1 VRDARIPAVK
11 LAAPAFEWALICD
24 LIPVETTSVT
34 VRRDAARAVGGFC
47 PRLRMAE
54 DREFL
59 IRVRNMSYR
68 QDQATTH
75 GFRSTASTILN
86 ERGFR
91 GEIIEAALAHQDEDE
106 IRRAYNR
113 ALYLPQRK
121 NLMQD

>member
-1 VRDARIPAVK
+1 MRDARIPAVK
-11 LAAPAFEWALICD
+11 LAAPAFEWALMCD
-24 LIPVETTSVT
+24 LIPVKTTSVT

-91 GEIIEAALAHQDEDE
+91 EAALAHQDEDE